1 MIHGY
6 IRNIVT
12 KGGVTKMKV
21 LDLNAL
27 QSINGGQCAPD
38 GQDSFWCDVGQV
50 ARKGWDKVTG

>member
-1 MIHGY
+1 
-6 IRNIVT
+6 
-12 KGGVTKMKV
+12 MKV

-38 GQDSFWCDVGQV
+38 GQDPFRCDVGQV